1 MDGPSESLRSE
12 LSYEFE
18 GMESENDLEEILAR
32 IEGAL
37 LADIESN
44 GLRDQAP
51 DDLLAA
57 IESWAGLAS
66 AAIARFFAPASP
78 WPRSVAGWG
87 RRAVGRL
94 RRIANALVPP
104 LLQAYGAIGAT
115 SFSISVGFPW
125 GISIGLSW

>member
-104 LLQAYGAIGAT
+104 L
-115 SFSISVGFPW
+115 
-125 GISIGLSW
+125 